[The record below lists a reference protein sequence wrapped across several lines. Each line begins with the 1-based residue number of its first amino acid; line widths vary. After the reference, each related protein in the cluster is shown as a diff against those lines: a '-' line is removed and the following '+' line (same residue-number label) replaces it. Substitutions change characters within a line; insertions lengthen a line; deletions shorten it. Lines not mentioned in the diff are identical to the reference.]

1 MMFFKMQGLGND
13 YVYIDCINGK
23 EPIDIKNLTN
33 RLSNRHFGVGSDGL
47 ILLCK
52 SKVADLKMRMFN
64 SDGSEAQMCGN
75 GIRCVAKLAYELG
88 LICEEITTIET
99 LSGIKTLKLNI
110 VKGKVKT
117 VEVDMGAPI
126 LEATKIP
133 VSSSA
138 KIGDKK
144 VKAEVKVKNKK
155 IELTC
160 VSMGNPHA
168 VTFVNN
174 IKNFKVAE
182 YGPILENADIFP
194 EKANIEFVEVVDK
207 NNIKMRVWERGA
219 GETLACGT
227 GACATAVACN
237 LNGLTDREVTIK
249 LLGGDLKIEW
259 NAENNHV
266 YMTGPATTVFEGE
279 LVKQGG
285 TL

>member
-126 LEATKIP
+126 LEAAKIP

-138 KIGDKK
+138 KIEDKK

-207 NNIKMRVWERGA
+207 NNIKMRVWERGS

-227 GACATAVACN
+227 GACSSVVASS
-237 LNGLTDREVTIK
+237 LNGYTDRKVNVQ
-249 LLGGDLKIEW
+249 LLGGNLEIEW
-259 NAENNHV
+259 KPNNHV
-266 YMTGPATTVFEGE
+266 HMTGPAVTVFKGE
-279 LVKQGG
+279 WIDE
-285 TL
+285 

>member
-23 EPIDIKNLTN
+23 EPIDIKNLT
-33 RLSNRHFGVGSDGL
+33 RKLSNRHFGVGSDGL

-138 KIGDKK
+138 KIEDKK

-168 VTFVNN
+168 VTFVND

-207 NNIKMRVWERGA
+207 NNIKMRVWERGS

-227 GACATAVACN
+227 GACSSVVASS
-237 LNGLTDREVTIK
+237 LNGYTERKVNVQ
-249 LLGGDLKIEW
+249 LLGGNLEIEW
-259 NAENNHV
+259 KPNNHLH
-266 YMTGPATTVFEGE
+266 MTGPAVTVFKGE
-279 LVKQGG
+279 WIDE
-285 TL
+285 

>member
-52 SKVADLKMRMFN
+52 SKAADLKMRMFN

-88 LICEEITTIET
+88 LICGEITTIET

-138 KIGDKK
+138 KIEDQK

-168 VTFVNN
+168 VTFVND

-207 NNIKMRVWERGA
+207 NNIKMRVWERGS

-227 GACATAVACN
+227 GACSSVVASS
-237 LNGLTDREVTIK
+237 LNGYTDRKVNVQ
-249 LLGGDLKIEW
+249 LLGGNLEIEW
-259 NAENNHV
+259 KPNNHV
-266 YMTGPATTVFEGE
+266 HMTGPAVTVFKGE
-279 LVKQGG
+279 WIDE
-285 TL
+285 

>member
-23 EPIDIKNLTN
+23 EPVDIKNLTR

-133 VSSSA
+133 VFLST
-138 KIGDKK
+138 KIEDKK
-144 VKAEVKVKNKK
+144 VKAEVKVKDKK
-155 IELTC
+155 FELIC

-168 VTFVNN
+168 VTFVND
-174 IKNFKVAE
+174 IKNFKVSE
-182 YGPILENADIFP
+182 YGPILGNADIFP

-207 NNIKMRVWERGA
+207 NNIKMRVWERGS

-227 GACATAVACN
+227 GACSSVVASS
-237 LNGLTDREVTIK
+237 LNGYTDRKVNVQ
-249 LLGGDLKIEW
+249 LLGGNLEIEW
-259 NAENNHV
+259 KPNNHV
-266 YMTGPATTVFEGE
+266 HMTGPAVTVFKGE
-279 LVKQGG
+279 WIDE
-285 TL
+285 

>member
-23 EPIDIKNLTN
+23 EPIDIKNLT
-33 RLSNRHFGVGSDGL
+33 RKLSNRHFGVGSDGL

-138 KIGDKK
+138 KIEDKK

-207 NNIKMRVWERGA
+207 NNIKMRVWERGS

-227 GACATAVACN
+227 GACSSVVASS
-237 LNGLTDREVTIK
+237 LNGYTDRKVNVQ
-249 LLGGDLKIEW
+249 LLGGNLEIEW
-259 NAENNHV
+259 KPNNHV
-266 YMTGPATTVFEGE
+266 HMTGPAVTVFKGE
-279 LVKQGG
+279 WIDE
-285 TL
+285 

>member
-110 VKGKVKT
+110 VNGKVKT

-138 KIGDKK
+138 KIEDKK

-168 VTFVNN
+168 VTFVND

-182 YGPILENADIFP
+182 YGPILENSDIFP

-207 NNIKMRVWERGA
+207 NNIKMRVWERGS

-227 GACATAVACN
+227 GACSSVVASS
-237 LNGLTDREVTIK
+237 LNGYTDRKVNVQ
-249 LLGGDLKIEW
+249 LLGGNLEIEW
-259 NAENNHV
+259 KPNNHV
-266 YMTGPATTVFEGE
+266 HMTGPAVTVFKGE
-279 LVKQGG
+279 WIDE
-285 TL
+285 

>member
-110 VKGKVKT
+110 VNGKVKT

-138 KIGDKK
+138 KIEDKK

-227 GACATAVACN
+227 GACASVVASR
-237 LNGLTDREVTIK
+237 LNGYTDRKVNVQ
-249 LLGGDLKIEW
+249 LLGGNLEIEW
-259 NAENNHV
+259 KPNNHV
-266 YMTGPATTVFEGE
+266 HMTGPAVTVFKGE
-279 LVKQGG
+279 WIDE
-285 TL
+285 

>member
-110 VKGKVKT
+110 VNGKVKT

-133 VSSSA
+133 VSSST
-138 KIGDKK
+138 KIEDKK

-207 NNIKMRVWERGA
+207 NNIKMRVWERGS

-227 GACATAVACN
+227 GACSSVVASR
-237 LNGLTDREVTIK
+237 LNGYTDRKVNVQ
-249 LLGGDLKIEW
+249 LLGGNLEIEW
-259 NAENNHV
+259 KPNNHV
-266 YMTGPATTVFEGE
+266 HMTGPAVTVFKGE
-279 LVKQGG
+279 WIDE
-285 TL
+285 

>member
-33 RLSNRHFGVGSDGL
+33 SLSNRHFGVGSDGL

-133 VSSSA
+133 VSSSV
-138 KIGDKK
+138 KIEDKK

-207 NNIKMRVWERGA
+207 NNIKMRVWERGS

-227 GACATAVACN
+227 GACSSVVASS
-237 LNGLTDREVTIK
+237 LNGYTDRKVNVQ
-249 LLGGDLKIEW
+249 LLGGNLEIEW
-259 NAENNHV
+259 KPNNHV
-266 YMTGPATTVFEGE
+266 HMTGPAVTVFKGE
-279 LVKQGG
+279 WIDE
-285 TL
+285 

>member
-23 EPIDIKNLTN
+23 EPIDIKNLTH

-117 VEVDMGAPI
+117 VEVDMGEPI

-138 KIGDKK
+138 KIEDKK
-144 VKAEVKVKNKK
+144 VKAEIKVKNKK

-168 VTFVNN
+168 VTFVND

-207 NNIKMRVWERGA
+207 NNIKMRVWERGS

-227 GACATAVACN
+227 GACSSVVASS
-237 LNGLTDREVTIK
+237 LNGYTDRKVNVQ
-249 LLGGDLKIEW
+249 LLGGNLEIEW
-259 NAENNHV
+259 KPNNHV
-266 YMTGPATTVFEGE
+266 HMTGPAVTVFKGE
-279 LVKQGG
+279 WIDE
-285 TL
+285 

>member
-23 EPIDIKNLTN
+23 EPIDIKNLT
-33 RLSNRHFGVGSDGL
+33 RKLSNRHFGVGSDGL

-138 KIGDKK
+138 KIENKK
-144 VKAEVKVKNKK
+144 VKAEVKVKNRK

-168 VTFVNN
+168 VTFVND

-207 NNIKMRVWERGA
+207 NNIKMRVWERGS

-227 GACATAVACN
+227 GACSSVVASS
-237 LNGLTDREVTIK
+237 LNGYTERKVNVQ
-249 LLGGDLKIEW
+249 LLGGNLEIEW
-259 NAENNHV
+259 KPNNHV
-266 YMTGPATTVFEGE
+266 HMTGPAVTVFKGE
-279 LVKQGG
+279 WIDE
-285 TL
+285 

>member
-138 KIGDKK
+138 KIEDKK
-144 VKAEVKVKNKK
+144 VKAEVKVKNRK

-207 NNIKMRVWERGA
+207 NNIKMRVWERGS

-227 GACATAVACN
+227 GACSSVVASS
-237 LNGLTDREVTIK
+237 LNGYTDRKVNVQ
-249 LLGGDLKIEW
+249 LLGGNLEIEW
-259 NAENNHV
+259 KPNNHV
-266 YMTGPATTVFEGE
+266 HMTGPAVTVFKGE
-279 LVKQGG
+279 WIDE
-285 TL
+285 

>member
-110 VKGKVKT
+110 VNGKVKT

-126 LEATKIP
+126 LDATKIP

-138 KIGDKK
+138 KIEDKK

-168 VTFVNN
+168 VTFVND

-207 NNIKMRVWERGA
+207 NNIKMRVWERGS

-227 GACATAVACN
+227 GACSSVVASSI
-237 LNGLTDREVTIK
+237 NGYTDRKVNVQ
-249 LLGGDLKIEW
+249 LLGGNLEIEW
-259 NAENNHV
+259 KPNNHV
-266 YMTGPATTVFEGE
+266 HMTGPAVTVFKGE
-279 LVKQGG
+279 WIDE
-285 TL
+285 

>member
-138 KIGDKK
+138 KIEDKK

-174 IKNFKVAE
+174 IKNFKVAK

-207 NNIKMRVWERGA
+207 NNIKMRVWERGS

-227 GACATAVACN
+227 GACSSVVASS
-237 LNGLTDREVTIK
+237 LNGYTDRKVNVQ
-249 LLGGDLKIEW
+249 LLGGNLEIEW
-259 NAENNHV
+259 KPNNHV
-266 YMTGPATTVFEGE
+266 HMTGPAVTVFKGE
-279 LVKQGG
+279 WIDE
-285 TL
+285 

>member
-23 EPIDIKNLTN
+23 EPIDIKNLT
-33 RLSNRHFGVGSDGL
+33 RKLSNRHFGVGSDGL

-110 VKGKVKT
+110 VNGKVKT

-138 KIGDKK
+138 KIEDKK
-144 VKAEVKVKNKK
+144 VKAEVKVKNRK

-168 VTFVNN
+168 VTFVND

-207 NNIKMRVWERGA
+207 NNIKMRVWERGS

-227 GACATAVACN
+227 GACSSVVASS
-237 LNGLTDREVTIK
+237 LNGYTERKVNVQ
-249 LLGGDLKIEW
+249 LLGGNLEIEW
-259 NAENNHV
+259 KPNNHV
-266 YMTGPATTVFEGE
+266 HMTGPAVTVFKGE
-279 LVKQGG
+279 WIDE
-285 TL
+285 

>member
-23 EPIDIKNLTN
+23 EPIDIKNLT
-33 RLSNRHFGVGSDGL
+33 RKLSNRHFGVGSDGL

-138 KIGDKK
+138 KIEDKK
-144 VKAEVKVKNKK
+144 VKAEVKVKNRK

-160 VSMGNPHA
+160 VSMENPHA
-168 VTFVNN
+168 VTFVND

-207 NNIKMRVWERGA
+207 NNIKMRVWERGS

-227 GACATAVACN
+227 GACSSVVASS
-237 LNGLTDREVTIK
+237 LNGYTDRKVNVQ
-249 LLGGDLKIEW
+249 LLGGNLEIEW
-259 NAENNHV
+259 KPNNHV
-266 YMTGPATTVFEGE
+266 HMTGPAVTVFKGE
-279 LVKQGG
+279 WIDE
-285 TL
+285 

>member
-23 EPIDIKNLTN
+23 EPIDIKNLT
-33 RLSNRHFGVGSDGL
+33 RKLSNRHFGVGSDGL

-110 VKGKVKT
+110 VNGKVKT

-138 KIGDKK
+138 KIEDKK

-168 VTFVNN
+168 VTFVND

-182 YGPILENADIFP
+182 YGPILENSDIFP

-207 NNIKMRVWERGA
+207 NNIKMRVWERGS

-227 GACATAVACN
+227 GACSSVVASS
-237 LNGLTDREVTIK
+237 LNGYTDRKVNVQ
-249 LLGGDLKIEW
+249 LLGGNLEIEW
-259 NAENNHV
+259 KPNNHV
-266 YMTGPATTVFEGE
+266 HMTGPAVTVFKGE
-279 LVKQGG
+279 WIDE
-285 TL
+285 

>member
-110 VKGKVKT
+110 VNGKVKT

-138 KIGDKK
+138 KIEDKK

-168 VTFVNN
+168 VTFVND

-207 NNIKMRVWERGA
+207 NNIKMRVWERGS

-227 GACATAVACN
+227 GACSSVVASS
-237 LNGLTDREVTIK
+237 LNGYTDRKVNVQ
-249 LLGGDLKIEW
+249 LLGGNIEIEW
-259 NAENNHV
+259 KPNNHV
-266 YMTGPATTVFEGE
+266 HMTGPAVTVFKGE
-279 LVKQGG
+279 WIDE
-285 TL
+285 

>member
-88 LICEEITTIET
+88 LICEEITKIET

-138 KIGDKK
+138 KIEDKK
-144 VKAEVKVKNKK
+144 VNAEVKVKNKK

-168 VTFVNN
+168 VTFVND

-207 NNIKMRVWERGA
+207 NNIKMRVWERGS

-227 GACATAVACN
+227 GACSSVVASS
-237 LNGLTDREVTIK
+237 LNGYTDRKVNVQ
-249 LLGGDLKIEW
+249 LLGGNLEIEW
-259 NAENNHV
+259 KPNNHV
-266 YMTGPATTVFEGE
+266 HMTGPAVTVFKGE
-279 LVKQGG
+279 WINE
-285 TL
+285 

>member
-133 VSSSA
+133 VSSSV
-138 KIGDKK
+138 KIEDKK

-207 NNIKMRVWERGA
+207 NNIKMRVWERGS

-227 GACATAVACN
+227 GACSSVVASS
-237 LNGLTDREVTIK
+237 LNGYTDRKVNVQ
-249 LLGGDLKIEW
+249 LLGGNLEIEW
-259 NAENNHV
+259 KPNNHV
-266 YMTGPATTVFEGE
+266 HMTGPAVTVFKGE
-279 LVKQGG
+279 WIDE
-285 TL
+285 

>member
-23 EPIDIKNLTN
+23 EPIDIKNLT
-33 RLSNRHFGVGSDGL
+33 RKLSNRHFGVGSDGL

-138 KIGDKK
+138 KIEDKK
-144 VKAEVKVKNKK
+144 VKAEVKVKNRK

-168 VTFVNN
+168 VTFVND

-207 NNIKMRVWERGA
+207 NNIKMRVWERGS

-227 GACATAVACN
+227 GACSSVVASS
-237 LNGLTDREVTIK
+237 LNGYTERKVNVQ
-249 LLGGDLKIEW
+249 LLGGNLEIKW
-259 NAENNHV
+259 KPNNHV
-266 YMTGPATTVFEGE
+266 HMTGPAVTVFKGE
-279 LVKQGG
+279 WIDE
-285 TL
+285 

>member
-1 MMFFKMQGLGND
+1 MQGLGND

-110 VKGKVKT
+110 VNGKVKT

-133 VSSSA
+133 VSSST
-138 KIGDKK
+138 KIEDKK

-207 NNIKMRVWERGA
+207 NNIKMRVWERGS

-227 GACATAVACN
+227 GACSSVVASR
-237 LNGLTDREVTIK
+237 LNGYTDRKVNVQ
-249 LLGGDLKIEW
+249 LLGGNLEIEW
-259 NAENNHV
+259 KPNNHV
-266 YMTGPATTVFEGE
+266 HMTGPAVTVFKGE
-279 LVKQGG
+279 WIDE
-285 TL
+285 

>member
-23 EPIDIKNLTN
+23 EPIDIKNLT
-33 RLSNRHFGVGSDGL
+33 RKLSNRHFGVGSDGL

-110 VKGKVKT
+110 VNGKVKT

-138 KIGDKK
+138 KIEDKK

-207 NNIKMRVWERGA
+207 NNIKMRVWERGS

-227 GACATAVACN
+227 GACSSVVASS
-237 LNGLTDREVTIK
+237 LNGYTERKVNVQ
-249 LLGGDLKIEW
+249 LLGGNLEIEW
-259 NAENNHV
+259 KPNNHV
-266 YMTGPATTVFEGE
+266 HMTGPAVTVFKGE
-279 LVKQGG
+279 WIDE
-285 TL
+285 

>member
-23 EPIDIKNLTN
+23 EPIDIKNLTQK
-33 RLSNRHFGVGSDGL
+33 LSNRHFGVGSDGL

-138 KIGDKK
+138 KIEDKK
-144 VKAEVKVKNKK
+144 VKAEVKVKNRK

-168 VTFVNN
+168 VTFVND

-207 NNIKMRVWERGA
+207 NNIKMRVWERGS

-227 GACATAVACN
+227 GACSSVVASS
-237 LNGLTDREVTIK
+237 LNGYTERKVNVQ
-249 LLGGDLKIEW
+249 LLGGNLEIEW
-259 NAENNHV
+259 KPNNHV
-266 YMTGPATTVFEGE
+266 HMTGPAVTVFKGE
-279 LVKQGG
+279 WIDE
-285 TL
+285 

>member
-138 KIGDKK
+138 KIEDKK

-168 VTFVNN
+168 VTFVND

-182 YGPILENADIFP
+182 YGPILENSDIFP

-207 NNIKMRVWERGA
+207 NNIKMRVWERGS

-227 GACATAVACN
+227 GACSSVVASS
-237 LNGLTDREVTIK
+237 LNGYTDRKVNVQ
-249 LLGGDLKIEW
+249 LLGGNLEIEW
-259 NAENNHV
+259 KPNNHV
-266 YMTGPATTVFEGE
+266 HMTGPAVTVFKGE
-279 LVKQGG
+279 WIDE
-285 TL
+285 

>member
-23 EPIDIKNLTN
+23 EPIDIKNLAN

-110 VKGKVKT
+110 VNGKVKT

-138 KIGDKK
+138 KIEDKK

-168 VTFVNN
+168 VTFVND

-207 NNIKMRVWERGA
+207 NNIKMRVWERGS

-227 GACATAVACN
+227 GACSSVVASS
-237 LNGLTDREVTIK
+237 LNGYTDRKVNVQ
-249 LLGGDLKIEW
+249 LLGGNLEIEW
-259 NAENNHV
+259 KPNNHV
-266 YMTGPATTVFEGE
+266 HMTGPAVTVFKGE
-279 LVKQGG
+279 WIDE
-285 TL
+285 

>member
-23 EPIDIKNLTN
+23 ELIDIKNLTN

-110 VKGKVKT
+110 VNGKVKT

-126 LEATKIP
+126 LDATKIP

-138 KIGDKK
+138 KIEDKK

-168 VTFVNN
+168 VTFVND

-207 NNIKMRVWERGA
+207 NNIKMRVWERGS

-227 GACATAVACN
+227 GACSSVVASS
-237 LNGLTDREVTIK
+237 LNGYTDRKVNVQ
-249 LLGGDLKIEW
+249 LLGGNLEIEW
-259 NAENNHV
+259 KPNNHV
-266 YMTGPATTVFEGE
+266 HMTGPAVTVFKGE
-279 LVKQGG
+279 WIDE
-285 TL
+285 

>member
-1 MMFFKMQGLGND
+1 
-13 YVYIDCINGK
+13 
-23 EPIDIKNLTN
+23 
-33 RLSNRHFGVGSDGL
+33 
-47 ILLCK
+47 
-52 SKVADLKMRMFN
+52 MRMFN

-110 VKGKVKT
+110 VNGKVKT

-138 KIGDKK
+138 KIEDKK

-207 NNIKMRVWERGA
+207 NNIKMRVWERGS

-227 GACATAVACN
+227 GACSSVVASR
-237 LNGLTDREVTIK
+237 LNGYTDRKVNVQ
-249 LLGGDLKIEW
+249 LLGGNLEIEW
-259 NAENNHV
+259 NKENNHV

-279 LVKQGG
+279 LIEQGG
-285 TL
+285 IL

>member
-47 ILLCK
+47 ILLCR

-117 VEVDMGAPI
+117 VEVDMGVPI

-138 KIGDKK
+138 KIEDKK

-207 NNIKMRVWERGA
+207 NNIKMRVWERGS

-227 GACATAVACN
+227 GACSSVVASS
-237 LNGLTDREVTIK
+237 LNGYTDRKVNVQ
-249 LLGGDLKIEW
+249 LLGGNLEIEW
-259 NAENNHV
+259 KPNNHV
-266 YMTGPATTVFEGE
+266 HMTGPAVTVFKGE
-279 LVKQGG
+279 WIDE
-285 TL
+285 

>member
-126 LEATKIP
+126 LDATKIP

-138 KIGDKK
+138 KIEDKK
-144 VKAEVKVKNKK
+144 VNAEVKVKNKK

-168 VTFVNN
+168 VTFVND

-207 NNIKMRVWERGA
+207 NNIKMRVWERGS

-227 GACATAVACN
+227 GACSSVVASS
-237 LNGLTDREVTIK
+237 LNGYTDRKVNVQ
-249 LLGGDLKIEW
+249 LLGGNLEIEW
-259 NAENNHV
+259 KPNNHV
-266 YMTGPATTVFEGE
+266 HMTGPAVTVFKGE
-279 LVKQGG
+279 WIDE
-285 TL
+285 

>member
-1 MMFFKMQGLGND
+1 MMFLKIHGLGND

-110 VKGKVKT
+110 VNGKVKT

-138 KIGDKK
+138 KIEDKK

-168 VTFVNN
+168 VTFVND

-207 NNIKMRVWERGA
+207 NNIKMRVWERGS

-227 GACATAVACN
+227 GACSSVVASR
-237 LNGLTDREVTIK
+237 LNGYTDRKVNVQ
-249 LLGGDLKIEW
+249 LLGGNLEIEW
-259 NAENNHV
+259 KPNNHV
-266 YMTGPATTVFEGE
+266 HMTGPAVTVFKGE
-279 LVKQGG
+279 WIDE
-285 TL
+285 

>member
-110 VKGKVKT
+110 VNGKVKT

-138 KIGDKK
+138 KIEDKK
-144 VKAEVKVKNKK
+144 VKAEVKVKNRK

-207 NNIKMRVWERGA
+207 NNIKMRVWERGS

-227 GACATAVACN
+227 GACSSVVASS
-237 LNGLTDREVTIK
+237 LNGYTERKVNVQ
-249 LLGGDLKIEW
+249 LLGGNLEIEW
-259 NAENNHV
+259 KPNNHV
-266 YMTGPATTVFEGE
+266 HMTGPAVTVFKGE
-279 LVKQGG
+279 WIDE
-285 TL
+285 

>member
-23 EPIDIKNLTN
+23 EPIDIKNLTH

-133 VSSSA
+133 VSSSV
-138 KIGDKK
+138 KIEDKK

-168 VTFVNN
+168 VTFVND

-207 NNIKMRVWERGA
+207 NNIKMRVWERGS

-227 GACATAVACN
+227 GACSSVVASR
-237 LNGLTDREVTIK
+237 LNGYTDRKVNVQ
-249 LLGGDLKIEW
+249 LLGGNLEIEW
-259 NAENNHV
+259 KPNNHV
-266 YMTGPATTVFEGE
+266 HMTGPAVTVFKGE
-279 LVKQGG
+279 WIDE
-285 TL
+285 

>member
-138 KIGDKK
+138 KIEDKK

-160 VSMGNPHA
+160 ISMGNPHA

-207 NNIKMRVWERGA
+207 NNIKMRVWERGS

-227 GACATAVACN
+227 GACSSVVASS
-237 LNGLTDREVTIK
+237 LNGYTDRKVNVQ
-249 LLGGDLKIEW
+249 LLGGNLEIEW
-259 NAENNHV
+259 KPNNHV
-266 YMTGPATTVFEGE
+266 HMTGPAVTVFKGE
-279 LVKQGG
+279 WIDE
-285 TL
+285 

>member
-52 SKVADLKMRMFN
+52 SKVADLKVRMFN

-110 VKGKVKT
+110 VNGKVKT

-133 VSSSA
+133 VSSNA
-138 KIGDKK
+138 KIEDKK

-168 VTFVNN
+168 VTFVND

-207 NNIKMRVWERGA
+207 NNIKMRVWERGS

-227 GACATAVACN
+227 GACSSVVASS
-237 LNGLTDREVTIK
+237 LNGYTDRKVNVQ
-249 LLGGDLKIEW
+249 LLGGNLEIEW
-259 NAENNHV
+259 KPNNHV
-266 YMTGPATTVFEGE
+266 HMTGPAVTVFKGE
-279 LVKQGG
+279 WIDE
-285 TL
+285 

>member
-75 GIRCVAKLAYELG
+75 GIRCAAKLAYELG

-110 VKGKVKT
+110 VNGKVKT

-126 LEATKIP
+126 LDATKIP
-133 VSSSA
+133 VSSST
-138 KIGDKK
+138 KIEDKK

-168 VTFVNN
+168 VTFVND

-207 NNIKMRVWERGA
+207 NNIKMRVWERGS

-227 GACATAVACN
+227 GACSSLVASS
-237 LNGLTDREVTIK
+237 LNGYTDRKVNVQ
-249 LLGGDLKIEW
+249 LLGGNLEIEW
-259 NAENNHV
+259 KPNNHV
-266 YMTGPATTVFEGE
+266 HMTGPAVTVFKGE
-279 LVKQGG
+279 WIDE
-285 TL
+285 

>member
-33 RLSNRHFGVGSDGL
+33 RLSNRRFGVGSDGL

-110 VKGKVKT
+110 VNGKVKT

-138 KIGDKK
+138 KIEDKK

-168 VTFVNN
+168 VTFVND

-207 NNIKMRVWERGA
+207 NNIKMRVWERGS

-227 GACATAVACN
+227 GACSSVVASR
-237 LNGLTDREVTIK
+237 LNGYTDRKVNVQ
-249 LLGGDLKIEW
+249 LLGGNLEIEW
-259 NAENNHV
+259 KPNNHV
-266 YMTGPATTVFEGE
+266 HMTGPAVTVFKGE
-279 LVKQGG
+279 WIDE
-285 TL
+285 

>member
-110 VKGKVKT
+110 VNGKVKT

-138 KIGDKK
+138 KIEDKK
-144 VKAEVKVKNKK
+144 VKAEVKVKNRK

-207 NNIKMRVWERGA
+207 NNIKMRVWERGS

-227 GACATAVACN
+227 GACSSVVASS
-237 LNGLTDREVTIK
+237 LNGYTERKVNVQ
-249 LLGGDLKIEW
+249 LLGGNLEIEW
-259 NAENNHV
+259 KPNNHV
-266 YMTGPATTVFEGE
+266 YMTGPAVTVFKGE
-279 LVKQGG
+279 WIDE
-285 TL
+285 